1 MCGISGFIGN
11 RKYLP
16 TQSRIMECLDLMK
29 LRRGPDGADHITVN
43 KENYSFAF
51 LHARLAIIDP
61 HERSNQPMEDSE
73 GIISFVGEIYN
84 YIELCYHYHY

>member
-43 KENYSFAF
+43 KV
-51 LHARLAIIDP
+51 IDCK
-61 HERSNQPMEDSE
+61 
-73 GIISFVGEIYN
+73 I
-84 YIELCYHYHY
+84 